1 MERQLP
7 PELSD
12 SQRWVLR
19 EFFKGHISAGQLT
32 QRLEIDV
39 PTPTGDSPSSAR
51 PTRVQERQPAA
62 PRDRATRPANALRG
76 RLAL

>member
-1 MERQLP
+1 MEGQLP
-7 PELSD
+7 AGLSD

-32 QRLEIDV
+32 QRLGIDV
-39 PTPTGDSPSSAR
+39 PTPAGDSPSSAQHA
-51 PTRVQERQPAA
+51 RVHERHLEA
-62 PRDRATRPANALRG
+62 PRRPASAANALRG